1 MPKGGKRKQAT
12 SDPLSHS
19 YFNTPRPPHYLI
31 SKNKMFYLWGYQK
44 QAFSLLSVFRICK
57 NSKHCEMCDIS
68 QKCPPFRLALCLLGD
83 TPKTPFRNLYL
94 IVNPLSDIKPIF
106 WCSKLYHFLRKWQTC
121 EGFPPS
127 TSLPKGALIR
137 TLTPLVSTSA
147 KTAEVRGLTSAVFF
161 TSLSV
166 LFLRFHQWQ
175 PFHFRVLQ
183 LLLEKT
189 VLCVC
194 ENE

>member
-127 TSLPKGALIR
+127 TSLPKGALVD
-137 TLTPLVSTSA
+137 TNSVSIHKCENSGSQTSDL
-147 KTAEVRGLTSAVFF
+147 RCFF
-161 TSLSV
+161 ISLSV
-166 LFLRFHQWQ
+166 LFRRFRQWQ
-175 PFHFRVLQ
+175 PVRSRLLPPTQQQ
-183 LLLEKT
+183 L
-189 VLCVC
+189 VPCVC
-194 ENE
+194 VSV